1 MGEVHETEDAE
12 DQRQADGAEREVVP
26 GDDPVEGRLGELVP
40 ALADAQPERDQRDD
54 DAERGERV
62 APHDGDRRGERP
74 RARIG
79 VQGVRAT

>member
-1 MGEVHETEDAE
+1 MREVHEAEDPE

-26 GDDPVEGRLGELVP
+26 CDDPVERRLRELVP
-40 ALADAQPERDQRDD
+40 ALADSEPECDQRDD

-62 APHDGDRRGERP
+62 TPHDGGRRAERA

-79 VQGVRAT
+79 VQGI